1 MAICDPVAPVRA
13 LHERYME
20 RVATFE
26 EGAAE
31 METSQTQDSPVVVLS
46 KSDLLETLQGIR
58 KMLEEYRQ
66 LIERMTDSEDWNR
79 EALELV
85 RHHHSLYQ
93 NGDSPLARL
102 HLVTGLFQY
111 MLKRVNQEEFQFL
124 LPTRTGLLPE
134 SENKELAEF
143 SKQLRL
149 INAATENLVADVM
162 ALANSSPV
170 NGQQKLRGLLLST
183 VSFLKGLIRQDWE
196 DVALFM
202 THINLITTSW
212 ESRQLVGQIAKIAR
226 SIYDS
231 LNEFSEGF
239 SMESLSHSAG
249 ELPDA
254 VMKLN
259 SVISRLE
266 EAANTNL
273 DTLEN
278 LTGQLQEHS
287 QWLTESQQV
296 IDECDGDLEQ
306 LKSENPELAGEL
318 ESIQAVLREEI
329 RGDLKLLEGRAEEDN
344 GTYLA
349 MMSNQSFQDLTGQTL
364 EKVIKFIESLQFKLI
379 ALLPNYR
386 AYKEEGKAE
395 QTGQEQE
402 GSGEESE
409 RVILQSQENVDQM
422 LADLGF

>member
-1 MAICDPVAPVRA
+1 
-13 LHERYME
+13 
-20 RVATFE
+20 
-26 EGAAE
+26 
-31 METSQTQDSPVVVLS
+31 METSQTQESPVVVLS

-58 KMLEEYRQ
+58 TMLDEYRQ

-79 EALELV
+79 DALELV
-85 RHHHSLYQ
+85 RHHHSLYR
-93 NGDSPLARL
+93 NGDSPLTKL
-102 HLVTGLFQY
+102 HMVAGLFQY
-111 MLKRVNQEEFQFL
+111 MLRRVNQEEFQFL

-143 SKQLRL
+143 SNQLRL
-149 INAATENLVADVM
+149 INAATDNLVSDVM
-162 ALANSSPV
+162 ALANSAPV
-170 NGQQKLRGLLLST
+170 KDQEKLRGLLLST
-183 VSFLKGLIRQDWE
+183 VAFLKGLIRQDWE

-202 THINLITTSW
+202 THINLLTTSRD
-212 ESRQLVGQIAKIAR
+212 SQQLVGQIARIAR

-239 SMESLSHSAG
+239 SVESLSQSTE

-254 VMKLN
+254 VIKLY

-296 IDECDGDLEQ
+296 IDECEGDLEN

-318 ESIQAVLREEI
+318 ESIQAVLRGEI
-329 RGDLKLLEGRAEEDN
+329 RGDLKLLENRAGEDN

-349 MMSNQSFQDLTGQTL
+349 MMANQSFQDLTGQTL
-364 EKVIKFIESLQFKLI
+364 KKVINFIESLQFKLVE
-379 ALLPNYR
+379 LLPNYGTFKG
-386 AYKEEGKAE
+386 KEEAE
-395 QTGQEQE
+395 DTGQGQE
-402 GSGEESE
+402 SGGEESD
-409 RVILQSQENVDQM
+409 RTVLQSQDKVDQM